1 MTSVA
6 FNSADIPT
14 LLYIWCSVRWSDD
27 IGRRQYKY
35 SEDATQS
42 SLNIIIYQVR
52 RVRCCVT
59 AYWQSNYDCV
69 VFYSNLLDSILSQL
83 NSAHTCVVCLVLRM
97 VMRHDEFNSDQNT
110 VSAWSQSLNDCWCSV
125 LTVLFFLS
133 LFLYRSL
140 AFDRLLYYIVSRDR
154 LVLVFATRIL

>member
-1 MTSVA
+1 MTTVA
-6 FNSADIPT
+6 FNSANTPT
-14 LLYIWCSVRWSDD
+14 LLDIWCSVRWSDD

-59 AYWQSNYDCV
+59 ADWQSTHDCIV
-69 VFYSNLLDSILSQL
+69 LYCIRFDSIRSQL
-83 NSAHTCVVCLVLRM
+83 NSTQLILVSCVMYSEWWWGMMSLTQIRI
-97 VMRHDEFNSDQNT
+97 
-110 VSAWSQSLNDCWCSV
+110 QSLHGVSHWLIVGVQCWLCS
-125 LTVLFFLS
+125 FFLS
-133 LFLYRSL
+133 VSL
-140 AFDRLLYYIVSRDR
+140 ACLRSVAYYIVSRDR